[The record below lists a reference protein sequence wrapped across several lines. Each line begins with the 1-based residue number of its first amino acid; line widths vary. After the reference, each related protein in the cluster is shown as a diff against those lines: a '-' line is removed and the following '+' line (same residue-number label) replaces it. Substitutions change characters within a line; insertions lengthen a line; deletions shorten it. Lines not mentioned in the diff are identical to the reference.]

1 LKITLISIGKIKED
15 FFKKAIEEYT
25 KRLSS
30 YCSLDQIELPDEKA
44 PDNLSQKEELL
55 IKNKEGERILQKLDP
70 SSYFIV
76 LDIKGKQLSSEEL
89 SKKIEELGIYG
100 TSHITFAIGG
110 SLGLSD
116 KVLKKADMKLSFSKM
131 TFPHQLFK
139 VILLEQIYR
148 SFRIMKGEPYHK

>member
-30 YCSLDQIELPDEKA
+30 YCSLEQIELPDEKA

-89 SKKIEELGIYG
+89 SKKIEELGIYS

-110 SLGLSD
+110 SLGLSE